1 MRSITN
7 AVKLTLA
14 QSYPQIVLSV
24 NQAKVRENRRK
35 VRSMSIEDWDKQM
48 SEVLKLK
55 PITNNVSPKE

>member
-1 MRSITN
+1 MKGITN
-7 AVKLTLA
+7 IVKLTLA
-14 QSYPQIVLSV
+14 QSYPQIVLSI

-35 VRSMSIEDWDKQM
+35 ARSMSMEDWDKQM

>member
-55 PITNNVSPKE
+55 PTTNNVSTKE

>member
-1 MRSITN
+1 MKGITN
-7 AVKLTLA
+7 IVKLTLA
-14 QSYPQIVLSV
+14 QSYPQIVLSI

-35 VRSMSIEDWDKQM
+35 ARAMSMKDWDKQM

>member
-1 MRSITN
+1 MKSITN
-7 AVKLTLA
+7 IVKLTLA

-35 VRSMSIEDWDKQM
+35 ARAMSMKDWDKQM

>member
-1 MRSITN
+1 MKGITN
-7 AVKLTLA
+7 IVKLTLA
-14 QSYPQIVLSV
+14 QSYPQIVLSI

-35 VRSMSIEDWDKQM
+35 ARSMSMKDWDKQM

>member
-1 MRSITN
+1 MKGITN
-7 AVKLTLA
+7 IVKLTLA
-14 QSYPQIVLSV
+14 QSYPQIVLSI

-35 VRSMSIEDWDKQM
+35 VRAMSMKDWDKQM